1 MTTPPAVSLTGPIAQ
16 DGILASTIAQFHQAA
31 DAIDLPERY
40 RAYLTSWKTV
50 FQTQFPVE
58 MDDGSFKIFEGYRV
72 LHDTAR
78 GPTKGGIRFSPHVTL
93 DDVKALSMLMTWK
106 CAVVNIPFGGAK
118 GGVIVDP
125 SALSLQE
132 LQNLTRRF
140 TSELE
145 PIIGPDKDIPAPDM
159 GTNAQIMAWMMDT
172 YSMSHGYTIPAV
184 VTGKPVALGGSEG
197 RLEATGRGILFVLQ
211 EHLGALGG
219 VTGKTVAVQGF
230 GNVGSVAARLIHE
243 AGGTVTYLS
252 DVSTALHNPNGIDV
266 PAAYDF
272 VAGGGNLRRWVEQSH
287 GAEIVDGE
295 EVLAADVDVL
305 VPAAV
310 ESVLTAENADRVRA
324 RLIIEGANGPTTA
337 EADEIF
343 RERGLTVIPDILANA
358 GGVTVS
364 YFEWVQ
370 ARQYLQWTEDRVNQE
385 LQRLMSAAYH
395 AVAARAARGGPSC
408 TLRDASNIIG
418 IERVVE
424 ALELRGYYP

>member
-1 MTTPPAVSLTGPIAQ
+1 VTSTSPLARPTA
-16 DGILASTIAQFHQAA
+16 DEGILATTLAQFHEAA
-31 DAIDLPERY
+31 DRIGLSDRY

-58 MDDGSFKIFEGYRV
+58 MDDKSIRIFEGYRV

-78 GPTKGGIRFSPHVTL
+78 GPTKGGIRYSPHVTL

-106 CAVVNIPFGGAK
+106 CAVVNLPYGGAK

-125 SALSLQE
+125 ATLSMHE

-140 TSELE
+140 TTELE

-159 GTNAQIMAWMMDT
+159 GTNAQTMAWMMDT
-172 YSMSHGYTIPAV
+172 YSMAHGYTIPGV
-184 VTGKPVALGGSEG
+184 VTGKPVSIGGSEG
-197 RLEATGRGILFVLQ
+197 RQEATGRGILYVLQ
-211 EHLGALGG
+211 AHLEGQGG
-219 VTGKTVAVQGF
+219 LSGKTVSVQGF

-243 AGGTVTYLS
+243 AGAKVTYIS
-252 DVSTALHNPNGIDV
+252 DVHTALHNPAGIDV
-266 PAAYDF
+266 SAAYSF
-272 VAGGGNLRRWVEQSH
+272 VGRGGTLKQWADESH
-287 GAEIVDGE
+287 AATEVDPE
-295 EVLAADVDVL
+295 EVLTADVDVL

-310 ESVLTAENADRVRA
+310 ESVLTADNASRVRA

-337 EADEIF
+337 EADAIF
-343 RERGLTVIPDILANA
+343 KARGLTVIPDILANA

-370 ARQYLQWTEDRVNQE
+370 GRQYLQWTEARVNEE
-385 LQRLMSAAYH
+385 LQRLITAAYR
-395 AVAARAARGGPSC
+395 AVAGRAAEMGAGCSQ
-408 TLRDASNIIG
+408 RDAANIIG

>member
-1 MTTPPAVSLTGPIAQ
+1 MTTASLTGTPAQ
-16 DGILASTIAQFHQAA
+16 DGILASTLAQFHQAA
-31 DAIDLPERY
+31 DAIGLSEQY

-58 MDDGSFKIFEGYRV
+58 MDDGSFKMFEGYRV

-106 CAVVNIPFGGAK
+106 CAVMNIPFGGAK

-125 SALSLQE
+125 SLLSMQE

-145 PIIGPDKDIPAPDM
+145 PIIGPDRDIPAPDM
-159 GTNAQIMAWMMDT
+159 GTNAQTMAWMMDT
-172 YSMSHGYTIPAV
+172 YSMSHGYTIPGI
-184 VTGKPVALGGSEG
+184 VTGKPVALGGSQG
-197 RLEATGRGILFVLQ
+197 RLEATGRGILFAME
-211 EHLGALGG
+211 EHLRALGG
-219 VTGKTVAVQGF
+219 VQGKTVSVQGF
-230 GNVGSVAARLIHE
+230 GNVGSVAARLAHQSG
-243 AGGTVTYLS
+243 AKVLYLS
-252 DVSTALHNPNGIDV
+252 DVDAALYHPEGIDV
-266 PAAYDF
+266 PAAEAF
-272 VAGGGNLRRWVEQSH
+272 VAGGGNLRQWVEVTH

-295 EVLAADVDVL
+295 DVLTADVDVL

-310 ESVLTAENADRVRA
+310 ESVLHEQNADRVRA
-324 RLIIEGANGPTTA
+324 RLIVEGANGPTTA

-343 RERGLTVIPDILANA
+343 RARNLPVIPDILANG

-370 ARQYLQWTEDRVNQE
+370 ARQYLQWTEDRVNDE
-385 LQRLMSAAYH
+385 LRRLMSTAYRD
-395 AVAARAARGGPSC
+395 VAARSSKGGDGC
-408 TLRDASNIIG
+408 TLRDAANIIG

>member
-1 MTTPPAVSLTGPIAQ
+1 MTSPASLARPVA
-16 DGILASTIAQFHQAA
+16 DEGILATTLSQFHSAA
-31 DAIDLPERY
+31 DAIGLEDRY

-58 MDDGSFKIFEGYRV
+58 MDDGSIKIFEGYRV

-78 GPTKGGIRFSPHVTL
+78 GPTKGGIRYSANVTL
-93 DDVKALSMLMTWK
+93 DDVRALSMLMTWK

-125 SALSLQE
+125 STLSARE

-140 TSELE
+140 TTELE

-159 GTNAQIMAWMMDT
+159 GTNAQTMAWMMDT
-172 YSMSHGYTIPAV
+172 YSMAHGYTIPGV
-184 VTGKPVALGGSEG
+184 VTGKPVAIGGSEG
-197 RLEATGRGILFVLQ
+197 RAEATGRGILYVLQ
-211 EHLGALGG
+211 EHLRADGG
-219 VTGKTVAVQGF
+219 LAGRTVSVQGF

-243 AGGTVTYLS
+243 DGAKVTYIS
-252 DVSTALHNPNGIDV
+252 DVHTALHNPDGINV
-266 PAAYDF
+266 SAAYAH
-272 VAGGGNLRRWVEQSH
+272 VGRGGTLREWAAETH
-287 GAEIVDGE
+287 GATEVDPA
-295 EVLAADVDVL
+295 EVLTADVDIL

-310 ESVLTAENADRVRA
+310 ESVLTADNARQVRA
-324 RLIIEGANGPTTA
+324 RLIIEGANGPTTE
-337 EADEIF
+337 EADAIF
-343 RERGLTVIPDILANA
+343 EERGLTVIPDILANA

-370 ARQYLQWTEDRVNQE
+370 ARQYLQWTEARVNEE
-385 LQRLMSAAYH
+385 LQRLISTAYR
-395 AVAARAARGGPSC
+395 AVAARAVQMGPTC
-408 TLRDASNIIG
+408 TQREAANIIG

>member
-1 MTTPPAVSLTGPIAQ
+1 MTTASLTGPIAAE
-16 DGILASTIAQFHQAA
+16 GILASTLAQFHQAA
-31 DAIDLPERY
+31 DVIDLAPRY
-40 RAYLTSWKTV
+40 RDYLTSWKTI

-58 MDDGSFKIFEGYRV
+58 MDDGSIRIFEGYRV

-78 GPTKGGIRFSPHVTL
+78 GPTKGGIRYSPHVTL

-125 SALSLQE
+125 SALSMQE

-140 TSELE
+140 TTELE

-197 RLEATGRGILFVLQ
+197 RNEATGRGILFVLE
-211 EHLGALGG
+211 EHLRAQGG
-219 VTGKTVAVQGF
+219 VTGKTVSVQGF

-243 AGGTVTYLS
+243 AGGKVLYLS
-252 DVSTALHNPNGIDV
+252 DVHTALHNPNGIDV
-266 PAAYDF
+266 PGAYSF
-272 VAGGGNLRRWVEQSH
+272 VGQGGDLKQWADQTH
-287 GAEIVDGE
+287 GAEIVNGE
-295 EVLAADVDVL
+295 EVLTADVDVL

-310 ESVLTAENADRVRA
+310 ESVLTAQNADRVRA
-324 RLIIEGANGPTTA
+324 KLIVEGANGPTTA
-337 EADEIF
+337 EADDIF
-343 RERGLTVIPDILANA
+343 RKRGIPIIPDILANA

-370 ARQYLQWTEDRVNQE
+370 ARQYLQWTEARVNEE
-385 LQRLMSAAYH
+385 LHRVMSAAFRDM
-395 AVAARAARGGPSC
+395 ATRAARVGPQC
-408 TLRDASNIIG
+408 TMREAANIIG